1 MKRSFNEFYVN
12 NIPDYVIK
20 MTDAI
25 RENNSISLYL
35 SKNDGDEIGNIED
48 LIDELNIILDNQ
60 IIIKYCDY
68 DNINFQFIFIKYN
81 SYNYHIIFQYN
92 IQNEIYN
99 IICNSVK

>member
-1 MKRSFNEFYVN
+1 MEKQKRDPKE
-12 NIPDYVIK
+12 IK
-20 MTDAI
+20 DRGEKIDAI
-25 RENNSISLYL
+25 V
-35 SKNDGDEIGNIED
+35 ED

-81 SYNYHIIFQYN
+81 SYNSHIIFQYN